1 MSILESP
8 TTKPESILALC
19 EYVWFTLVLNGVM
32 RNLQEYT
39 VVLRKRNNSVEG
51 DYRIP
56 LMVEVVVVIV
66 VVGDEYQT
74 TEYNIVSTQDR
85 VRKRGSCTWLHMHQN
100 DQSKNFAC
108 TYLASRQHNKVPLMA
123 ACDLI
128 KF

>member
-1 MSILESP
+1 MSILEPP

-19 EYVWFTLVLNGVM
+19 EYVCFTLVLNGVM

-66 VVGDEYQT
+66 IVIVGDEYQT
-74 TEYNIVSTQDR
+74 TEYNIVST
-85 VRKRGSCTWLHMHQN
+85 
-100 DQSKNFAC
+100 
-108 TYLASRQHNKVPLMA
+108 
-123 ACDLI
+123 
-128 KF
+128 